1 MRARWLAVGWVG
13 VAAGVWFG
21 FYDILISR
29 GTKAY
34 FMLEAM
40 SRAGDGPAPSLD
52 AIMTQTSHDASISAS
67 MWAACVLASGWI
79 TIWMARRR
87 SS

>member
-1 MRARWLAVGWVG
+1 MRARWLVVGWVG
-13 VAAGVWFG
+13 VAAAVYLGI
-21 FYDILISR
+21 YDLLISR

-40 SRAGDGPAPSLD
+40 ARAGDGPAPSLD
-52 AIMTQTSHDASISAS
+52 AIMTQTSHDAAITGS
-67 MWAACVLASGWI
+67 MWAAFVLAAGWI
-79 TIWMARRR
+79 TIWMASRR

>member
-1 MRARWLAVGWVG
+1 MRARWLVVGWVG
-13 VAAGVWFG
+13 VAAAVWCG

-52 AIMTQTSHDASISAS
+52 AIMTQTSHDAAISAS
-67 MWAACVLASGWI
+67 TWATFVLASGWT

-87 SS
+87 RS

>member
-1 MRARWLAVGWVG
+1 MRAHWLVIGWG
-13 VAAGVWFG
+13 AVAAAVWFG
-21 FYDILISR
+21 FYDILLTR

-40 SRAGDGPAPSLD
+40 ARAGDGPPPSLD
-52 AIMTQTSHDASISAS
+52 AIMAQTSHDAVKSAS
-67 MWAACVLASGWI
+67 AWAALVLASGWA
-79 TIWMARRR
+79 TIWLARRR

>member
-1 MRARWLAVGWVG
+1 MRVRWLVSGWVG
-13 VAAGVWFG
+13 VSAAVWLG
-21 FYDILISR
+21 FYDLLMTR

-40 SRAGDGPAPSLD
+40 ARAGDGPAPSLG
-52 AIMTQTSHDASISAS
+52 AIMAETSHDAVITASA
-67 MWAACVLASGWI
+67 WGTLVLAAGWA
-79 TIWMARRR
+79 TIWMARHR

>member
-1 MRARWLAVGWVG
+1 MRARGLVIVWVG
-13 VAAGVWFG
+13 VAAAVWFG
-21 FYDILISR
+21 FYDIFITR

-40 SRAGDGPAPSLD
+40 ARAGDGPAPSLD
-52 AIMTQTSHDASISAS
+52 AIMAQTSHDAVITAS
-67 MWAACVLASGWI
+67 LWAALVLTAGWA
-79 TIWMARRR
+79 TIWMATRR

>member
-1 MRARWLAVGWVG
+1 MRARWLVLGWAG
-13 VAAGVWFG
+13 VAGAVWFG
-21 FYDILISR
+21 FYDILITR

-40 SRAGDGPAPSLD
+40 ARAGDGPAPSLE
-52 AIMTQTSHDASISAS
+52 AIMAQTSHDAAITAS
-67 MWAACVLASGWI
+67 MWAAFVLAAGWA

-87 SS
+87 GF

>member
-1 MRARWLAVGWVG
+1 MRARSLAIGWMG
-13 VAAGVWFG
+13 VAGAVWLG
-21 FYDILISR
+21 FYDILMTR

-40 SRAGDGPAPSLD
+40 ARAGDGPAPSLD
-52 AIMTQTSHDASISAS
+52 AIMAQTSHDAKITASA
-67 MWAACVLASGWI
+67 WGALVLAAGWA
-79 TIWMARRR
+79 TIWMARHR